1 VHDADQIGCR
11 KSIQREY
18 CLFAADFDYEEKHR
32 EARLVVRHEFH
43 EKCMAQLRNR
53 RQQAPDDPGKRPIVR
68 HVGSRVCLHSLFPRL
83 L

>member
-1 VHDADQIGCR
+1 
-11 KSIQREY
+11 
-18 CLFAADFDYEEKHR
+18 
-32 EARLVVRHEFH
+32 VVSHEFH

-68 HVGSRVCLHSLFPRL
+68 HEQGSRVCLHSLFPRL